1 MRTKAPLQMR
11 HWRRGF
17 SRSLTARRRHHEQG
31 AGHRRE
37 HGDHCKQQPVDAYGL
52 SEGRQQ
58 AGSEYD
64 EKRNPGA
71 RRSIQPSKAFAPYH
85 GEQTAAQAEQRAGH
99 DAQNRNCHR
108 GAPFGN
114 EQKRCAG
121 DGSQRARKRPEDAS
135 RPFVPP
141 TRERRCARRRPQNN
155 KIRKE
160 KGVQPR
166 QRQIAPAIHI
176 GYHADNGKPRLGA
189 NIPENHQKPA
199 LLGSPS

>member
-1 MRTKAPLQMR
+1 MTRNEKLRDHQGEDKAEQAIGRDNANKSPLQMR

-85 GEQTAAQAEQRAGH
+85 GSKPPPKPSSAPDTTRRTATATEAPRSGTSRSAAPAMAANAPANAPKTPRDHSSLQRAK
-99 DAQNRNCHR
+99 DAAH
-108 GAPFGN
+108 AV
-114 EQKRCAG
+114 
-121 DGSQRARKRPEDAS
+121 
-135 RPFVPP
+135 VPKT
-141 TRERRCARRRPQNN
+141 TR
-155 KIRKE
+155 
-160 KGVQPR
+160 
-166 QRQIAPAIHI
+166 
-176 GYHADNGKPRLGA
+176 
-189 NIPENHQKPA
+189 
-199 LLGSPS
+199 